1 MIFRYTSEE
10 EAQLFKISD
19 DIKAYT
25 EQSDIDEMI
34 DKAMSFSRLLLEI
47 EQGRRKKIR
56 TPEEIKNSAKELIN
70 DCFVYEYA
78 IFSQGFE
85 KHENEQII
93 KLSDDYISQ
102 YDKVDCLTW
111 VDRYKKFKEL
121 LIEQPQELLFLFDKD
136 SFRRHI
142 VNNIVSWHAY
152 ILKDTPANQDLE
164 QLINDC
170 LENSKYIYH
179 EKEKKEYRTA
189 AKAKEKGAITDGPQN
204 LIIPTL
210 PNFQYSMSLYQGK
223 DAYLQP
229 LSSMDNLEFKNG
241 TLFFKGGEAVSEA
254 ELRDLRT
261 NEGIE
266 DIDLV
271 SLRYYYS
278 ILFEQF
284 QRSEYKVLQDTIEVS
299 VPLLAGRKNPKER
312 DIEAVLAKLKSY
324 HNVTGVIKR
333 IRNGK
338 PRASLYQVL
347 NFEKY
352 DDKTNTVT
360 FSSPYMNYVIQN
372 IYDLSLRKEN
382 GKVRVT
388 NSGKPLTLPTHSY
401 LIDES
406 IVRERNKAAAE
417 NVIIIVGLIEQAGS
431 NEPHIKASTLLERN
445 VQFAERLK
453 ATKNPRV
460 ILERTFK
467 KTWELLETKTRLKD
481 VYENI
486 QLPSPSDPQFMPTM
500 KTLDQTVF
508 KFPHDGKKK

>member
-1 MIFRYTSEE
+1 
-10 EAQLFKISD
+10 
-19 DIKAYT
+19 
-25 EQSDIDEMI
+25 
-34 DKAMSFSRLLLEI
+34 
-47 EQGRRKKIR
+47 
-56 TPEEIKNSAKELIN
+56 
-70 DCFVYEYA
+70 
-78 IFSQGFE
+78 
-85 KHENEQII
+85 
-93 KLSDDYISQ
+93 
-102 YDKVDCLTW
+102 
-111 VDRYKKFKEL
+111 
-121 LIEQPQELLFLFDKD
+121 
-136 SFRRHI
+136 
-142 VNNIVSWHAY
+142 
-152 ILKDTPANQDLE
+152 
-164 QLINDC
+164 
-170 LENSKYIYH
+170 
-179 EKEKKEYRTA
+179 
-189 AKAKEKGAITDGPQN
+189 
-204 LIIPTL
+204 
-210 PNFQYSMSLYQGK
+210 MSLYQGK

-372 IYDLSLRKEN
+372 IYDLSLRKEK

-486 QLPSPSDPQFMPTM
+486 QLPSPNDPQFMPTM